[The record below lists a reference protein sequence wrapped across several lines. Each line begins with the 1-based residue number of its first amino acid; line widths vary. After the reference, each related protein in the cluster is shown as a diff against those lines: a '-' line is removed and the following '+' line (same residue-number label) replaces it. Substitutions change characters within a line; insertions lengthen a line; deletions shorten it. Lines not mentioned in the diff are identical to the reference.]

1 MGINPCGIPL
11 LDVGRDVQGR
21 FTKANPG
28 GPGNPFARKV
38 AALRK
43 ALLDSV
49 SEQDLKDMVEI
60 LKQQAR
66 QGDKGAMKLILQ
78 YCVGKPAPPN
88 DPDRMDADEW
98 HRLQQ
103 MRVSPE
109 QFSQTIESVP
119 ASIACDMAQS
129 YWPCTVQDGPL
140 AETVHY
146 IHSQMLA
153 GGQGAPPP
161 GEAGTSAPPDGARPD
176 AAPAADG
183 TAERSPSAK
192 GEGKSKD
199 RRDSAGPSRR
209 DSHSP
214 TRSPSP
220 NGGIEEQRRQ
230 ATEQRRPLSQPP
242 RPSGQPGRPSARG

>member
-1 MGINPCGIPL
+1 VSINPCGIPL

-49 SEQDLKDMVEI
+49 SEQDLKDMVEV

-66 QGDKGAMKLILQ
+66 QGDKAAIKLILQ
-78 YCVGKPAPPN
+78 YCVGKPAPAN

-98 HRLQQ
+98 QRLQE

-119 ASIACDMAQS
+119 ASLACDMAQS

-153 GGQGAPPP
+153 AGQGATSP
-161 GEAGTSAPPDGARPD
+161 GEPGTNAGPNGARPD
-176 AAPAADG
+176 AAPAG
-183 TAERSPSAK
+183 ERPSSAK
-192 GEGKSKD
+192 GQDQSKD
-199 RRDSAGPSRR
+199 RRDSAGPSRI

-220 NGGIEEQRRQ
+220 NGGNEERRRQ

-242 RPSGQPGRPSARG
+242 RPSGQAGRVPPRG